1 MTQILDA
8 AQDLLALYVDV
19 FGGDLLRYLLGAG
32 GVFLAINLAMSRQLA
47 GQKIGERK
55 IPAGQM
61 CREILASLRT
71 VAIFAT
77 AGTMIAVG
85 ARSGVMRVYPD
96 VSDYGLAYFWI
107 STALLIVLHDA
118 WFYWTHRALHFPPL
132 FRRFHRLHHRSNRPT
147 PFTSYSFDFGEA
159 VVNGIYL
166 PLILLVLPAHPLAL
180 LIFVT
185 HMMLRN
191 ALAHCGY
198 EVFPARRDGRP
209 LFGWM
214 TTVTHHDM
222 HHAYAGK
229 NLGFY
234 FTWWDR
240 WMGTEHPAY
249 LDAFKEVS
257 KPVTAGSVRLGL
269 VLVVLFLG
277 LGAGG
282 ALASDLKGRY
292 AAPGLS
298 AIVEFTPC
306 QVSPDRRCGT
316 LVWMWTPDEMPHGE
330 IGEVILPD
338 LEFDGRRWV
347 GRLKS
352 PQNGWVFRGEVT
364 AVSRDQLHLRGCAGP
379 ICAQQTWWSV
389 NHLAKV
395 LGHGP

>member
-1 MTQILDA
+1 MTQLIDA
-8 AQDLLALYVDV
+8 TKALLSLYADV
-19 FGGDLLRYLLGAG
+19 FGGDLLRYFFGAG
-32 GVFLAINLAMSRQLA
+32 GVYLAINFALSRRLED
-47 GQKIGERK
+47 QKIGERN
-55 IPAGQM
+55 IPAGQIS
-61 CREILASLRT
+61 REIRASLRT
-71 VAIFAT
+71 VAIFAA
-77 AGTMIAVG
+77 AGTLIALG
-85 ARSGVMRVYPD
+85 NQSGVMTVYPQ
-96 VSDYGLAYFWI
+96 VSDYGVAYFWI
-107 STALLIVLHDA
+107 STAILIVFHDA
-118 WFYWTHRALHFPPL
+118 WFYWTHRALHYPPL
-132 FRRFHRLHHRSNRPT
+132 YRRFHRLHHRSNRPT
-147 PFTSYSFDFGEA
+147 PFTSYSFDIGEA
-159 VVNGIYL
+159 VVNGVYL

-198 EVFPARRDGRP
+198 EVFPAGRDGRP

-249 LDAFKEVS
+249 YDAFRKVS
-257 KPVTAGSVRLGL
+257 KPVSVGSVRLG
-269 VLVVLFLG
+269 VVLAILFFA
-277 LGAGG
+277 LGAAG

-292 AAPGLS
+292 AAPGLA

-306 QVSPDRRCGT
+306 PTSVNRRCGT
-316 LVWMWTPDEMPHGE
+316 LVWVWDPVEMAHAE
-330 IGEVILPD
+330 VGEVILPD

-352 PQNGWVFRGEVT
+352 PQNGWVFKGSVT
-364 AVSRDQLHLRGCAGP
+364 RAGRHQLRLTGCAGP
-379 ICAQQTWWSV
+379 FCSRQTWWSV
-389 NHLAKV
+389 DHLANV
-395 LGHGP
+395 LGQGS